1 MATDGTLLQG
11 EVTDSATNPLLD
23 GAHVERLLAG
33 FLKALVT
40 EQVTDLRRE
49 ASVQTPAAGHSESS
63 VKRTEPA
70 QVISKD
76 PPTEASAARPSLRFI
91 RGGKE
96 GRA

>member
-49 ASVQTPAAGHSESS
+49 ASVQTPAAGHSVAPVAPSEH
-63 VKRTEPA
+63 T

-76 PPTEASAARPSLRFI
+76 PPAEASVARPSLRFI

>member
-11 EVTDSATNPLLD
+11 EVSDSATNPLLD

-49 ASVQTPAAGHSESS
+49 AVAPSASTASPRDTATQHEQQPMISNEQRADASPQRAA
-63 VKRTEPA
+63 
-70 QVISKD
+70 
-76 PPTEASAARPSLRFI
+76 LRFI

>member
-11 EVTDSATNPLLD
+11 EVSDSATNPLLD

-49 ASVQTPAAGHSESS
+49 ATAQSAPAPSPRDPAPQTARPQE
-63 VKRTEPA
+63 
-70 QVISKD
+70 ISKD
-76 PPTEASAARPSLRFI
+76 QPAEASAPRSALRFI